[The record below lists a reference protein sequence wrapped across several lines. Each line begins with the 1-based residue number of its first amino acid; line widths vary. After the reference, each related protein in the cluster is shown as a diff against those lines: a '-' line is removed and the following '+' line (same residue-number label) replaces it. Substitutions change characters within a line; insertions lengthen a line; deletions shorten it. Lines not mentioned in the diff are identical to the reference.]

1 MFDESPCNLDYI
13 RCACFDLGVSS
24 FAVEKDIGQCMRVDC
39 ASMQQYCEESH
50 KAGKTGTNCAVAGK
64 ACLQSNG
71 PRWHGVTAD
80 GKKWTCKF

>member
-1 MFDESPCNLDYI
+1 MRALTISTTFVALASTC
-13 RCACFDLGVSS
+13 VSS
-24 FAVEKDIGQCMRVDC
+24 FAGEKDIGQCMRVDC

-64 ACLQSNG
+64 ACLQSAG